1 MASHYQAAT
10 LIASPSY
17 PNAIAW
23 STENLVAVASGH
35 LITILNPSALEGPR
49 ELVVLRPSDPFPI
62 GVVNREDLFEPCI
75 MATSLARETELC
87 ARSISWSQQGFSP
100 NSGLQIYLDCCLSF
114 TKV

>member
-1 MASHYQAAT
+1 VSAMASHYQAAT

-62 GVVNREDLFEPCI
+62 GVVNREVN
-75 MATSLARETELC
+75 
-87 ARSISWSQQGFSP
+87 FSCDKLKS
-100 NSGLQIYLDCCLSF
+100 NTGHR
-114 TKV
+114 

>member
-62 GVVNREDLFEPCI
+62 GVVNREGTVSSETHEFVLHSFCFSRVI
-75 MATSLARETELC
+75 SLD
-87 ARSISWSQQGFSP
+87 G
-100 NSGLQIYLDCCLSF
+100 
-114 TKV
+114 